1 MSARCLSIVLTLLAA
16 GAVAQTPTKVILN
29 LEKSP
34 YAKLHNVPVSA
45 VRITDGFWSE
55 RRKTNVEKS
64 IPTMLQ
70 LLEEHGAVDNFRRL
84 TGAKHVER
92 KGPLYTDSDVYK
104 WMEAVAYVLQSESRP
119 DLESEFDRLTDII
132 VAAQEPTGYL
142 NTYFQDDRKSK
153 RFTEMDRGHELYCLG
168 HMIEAAVAYYRAT
181 GKRKLLDASIRFAD
195 YLANDFGPDKRP
207 LLAGHPNIEMALV
220 ELARTTGN
228 HRYIE
233 LAGYI
238 LHGERERLKLTP
250 AQLTYMFSGRPFTER
265 TIMEGHAVRAGYACS
280 GATDYYLET
289 GDPAYRKT
297 LETLW
302 ADMTARKMYITGGI
316 GSRAEGEAFG
326 DAYELPNARA
336 YTESCAA
343 IANLM
348 WNWRMLHATGDAR
361 YTDVMERALYN
372 SANSGM
378 SLSGTMYC
386 YRNPLALSATAS
398 EKIRNPWYSTTCCP
412 PNLERMLA
420 MLPGYFYSTSRDG
433 IYVHLYDNNRMD
445 GKLEDGTGLKLRQTT
460 SYPWDGVVELAV
472 EPAAPREFA
481 LYLRIPGWSQS
492 AEVTV
497 NGRAAFEK
505 VEPGTYYAV
514 KRQWKAGDVVRVAL
528 DMRPRVTASNPRV
541 EENYGRVA
549 VERGPL
555 VYTMEQIDQ
564 QDETPLDQ
572 VAVKLSAHPER
583 DFAPEMRKDLLG
595 GVVVLKH
602 RGVLLA
608 PAPAGLVL
616 YQSLEAGEPKPGPAV
631 NLLFI
636 PYYAFSNR
644 GPSGMQVWT
653 PYFR

>member
-1 MSARCLSIVLTLLAA
+1 MTSGRLILCAWVLATCAA
-16 GAVAQTPTKVILN
+16 GQPNKVILN

-45 VRITDGFWSE
+45 VRITDGFWAE

-84 TGAKHVER
+84 TGAKKVPR
-92 KGPLYTDSDVYK
+92 QGPLYTDSDVYK
-104 WMEAVAYVLQSESRP
+104 WMEAVAYVLQSDSRP
-119 DLESEFDRLTDII
+119 DLEAQFDQLTDII
-132 VAAQEPTGYL
+132 VAAQEPSGYL
-142 NTYFQDDRKSK
+142 NTYYQDDRKSK

-181 GKRKLLDASIRFAD
+181 GKRKLLDASIRYAD

-207 LLAGHPNIEMALV
+207 LLAGHPNIEMALI
-220 ELARTTGN
+220 ELSRTTGN
-228 HRYIE
+228 RRYIE

-250 AQLTYMFSGRPFTER
+250 NQLTYMFSGRPFTER

-302 ADMTARKMYITGGI
+302 TDMTAKKMYITGGI
-316 GSRAEGEAFG
+316 GSRAAGEAFG
-326 DAYELPNARA
+326 DAYELPNAKA

-378 SLSGTMYC
+378 SLNGTMYC
-386 YRNPLALSATAS
+386 YRNPLALTAWTS
-398 EKIRNPWYSTTCCP
+398 ERIRNPWYSTTCCP
-412 PNLERMLA
+412 PNLERLLA

-433 IYVHLYDNNRMD
+433 VYVHLYDNNQMD
-445 GKLEDGTGLKLRQTT
+445 WKLEDGTGLKLKQTT
-460 SYPWDGVVELAV
+460 SYPWDGNVEIALQ
-472 EPAAPREFA
+472 PAAVHEFT
-481 LYLRIPGWSQS
+481 LYLRVPGWSKSTQ
-492 AEVTV
+492 VTV
-497 NGRAAFEK
+497 NGRAAFERP
-505 VEPGTYYAV
+505 EAGTYYAL
-514 KRQWKAGDVVRVAL
+514 KRQWKPGDTVRIAF
-528 DMRPRVTASNPRV
+528 DMRPRLTAANPRV
-541 EENYGRVA
+541 EDDYGRLA
-549 VERGPL
+549 LERGPL
-555 VYTMEQIDQ
+555 VYAMEQIDQ

-572 VAVKLSAHPER
+572 VALKLSSELT
-583 DFAPEMRKDLLG
+583 PEMRKDLLG
-595 GVVVLKH
+595 GVMVLKQQ
-602 RGVLLA
+602 GVMLA
-608 PAPAGLVL
+608 PSPAGMPL
-616 YQSLEAGEPKPGPAV
+616 YETLDAAEPKAGAPV

-636 PYYAFSNR
+636 PYYTFSNR
-644 GPSGMQVWT
+644 GPTGMQVWT